1 MSVYSPFVQSLA
13 LVLLSV
19 TPDWVLF
26 GSGLDRKSDSAA
38 ASRGRHMTEE
48 LISGVKLE
56 DLFQLFLLWSCLI
69 MFNDLVPVNIFSLEK
84 HPVIKNRAEQQ
95 VMVVHAGDD
104 LIVSDSV
111 WDLHSGVT
119 HTVKQDV
126 DGD

>member
-48 LISGVKLE
+48 LISGVTLE
-56 DLFQLFLLWSCLI
+56 DLFQLFLL
-69 MFNDLVPVNIFSLEK
+69 
-84 HPVIKNRAEQQ
+84 
-95 VMVVHAGDD
+95 
-104 LIVSDSV
+104 
-111 WDLHSGVT
+111 
-119 HTVKQDV
+119 
-126 DGD
+126 